1 MTLLKFFDYGREMRK
16 KINLVLIL
24 IVLICTGCNSKGT
37 QAAEITATEQKNEE
51 VQIPKQPDIRE
62 IEVSSTGDIMFH
74 STQIKSGYNSK
85 TKSYN
90 FEESFSEIE
99 KIMGESDLAIANLE
113 TVTAGEKNKYT
124 GYPTFNSPSEVLD
137 GIKSMG
143 IDVLATANNHCLD
156 RGKQGVEL
164 TIDEI
169 NKRNLENIGTY
180 KEDNRKILIKEVNGI
195 KLGMLAYTYGCNGM
209 EARLTKN
216 ELSKMVNIINEAKI
230 KSDLEYL
237 NKQNVDFSVVV
248 IHWGVEYM
256 RVPNES
262 QTKLADKMMDW
273 GADIILGS
281 HPHVIQKSEIVNKS
295 GDDKF
300 IIYSQGNFIS
310 NQRTETIDGKNA
322 KYTEDGVIVKLKLQ
336 KNMDT
341 NKSII
346 KKVDYVPTWVYRY
359 SKDGKYHYKV
369 IPINEINMNKY
380 KQVKGKLIQS
390 YNQTM
395 EKMSV
400 YEIEE

>member
-1 MTLLKFFDYGREMRK
+1 MRK
-16 KINLVLIL
+16 KINVLIIL
-24 IVLICTGCNSKGT
+24 IVFICTGCGSKGT
-37 QAAEITATEQKNEE
+37 QAVELTAKEQKNEE
-51 VQIPKQPDIRE
+51 VQIQKEPDIRD

-85 TKSYN
+85 TKNYN

-99 KIMGESDLAIANLE
+99 EIMGGSDLAIANLE
-113 TVTAGEKNKYT
+113 TVTAGEKAKYT
-124 GYPTFNSPSEVLD
+124 GYPTFNSPAEVLD
-137 GIKSMG
+137 GIKTMG

-156 RGKQGVEL
+156 RGKKGIEL

-169 NKRNLENIGTY
+169 NKRNLENVGTY
-180 KEDNRKILIKEVNGI
+180 KEDNREVLIKDVNGI
-195 KLGMLAYTYGCNGM
+195 KLGILAYTYGCNGM
-209 EARLTKN
+209 EAKLTKN
-216 ELSKMVNIINEAKI
+216 ELSKMVNIIDESKI

-237 NKQNVDFSVVV
+237 NKQNVDFSIVI

-256 RVPNES
+256 RLPNES

-281 HPHVIQKSEIVNKS
+281 HPHVIQKSEMVNKS

-310 NQRTETIDGKNA
+310 NQRTETLDGKNA

-359 SKDGKYHYKV
+359 SKDGKYNYKV
-369 IPINEINMNKY
+369 IPINEMNMNKY
-380 KQVKGKLIQS
+380 KQIKGKLIQS

-400 YEIEE
+400 YDIEE